1 VVGAAAVDVEVLPNV
16 TLSGQMTLDGELAG
30 DPFPHIWIKEAAA
43 THDHPLRLP
52 VLERMDAGSYAITL
66 APGSYAFGYNFCDP
80 NEQSWHHI
88 GENPCY
94 DPTLPEVSSVDSQA
108 PQQYGVPLADDVAV
122 DADTTLDFDV
132 QTVRFS
138 GKVEIEGE
146 LTPTLSLHTE
156 EGWGWLSHDELD
168 LEFDQRVVMG
178 TYAFRVHDRSR
189 PVIDALVLEED
200 THVELSLPTYT
211 LSVLYDEGPSVV
223 RWPDAPPPRLFV
235 RPQASFE
242 SHDLHLPI
250 APLLVFAGPHRV
262 EHLTRYC
269 WPDLD
274 YPPPSVWMRVY
285 DAEITDSLTLDLAS
299 PELARVRVEY
309 AESSTHGL
317 ALEPVEG
324 GPTLYTIGVS
334 GELASHGIVPAGAY
348 RVNGQLVEVTDGMT
362 LRVVEQ
368 PQMVSFELSVDGQ
381 PTDFDDDRLA
391 IDPGSW
397 VRSEGALLKPGHY
410 ELIYYGDPEPGL
422 PANSGARVGCFT
434 VEG

>member
-1 VVGAAAVDVEVLPNV
+1 
-16 TLSGQMTLDGELAG
+16 
-30 DPFPHIWIKEAAA
+30 
-43 THDHPLRLP
+43 
-52 VLERMDAGSYAITL
+52 
-66 APGSYAFGYNFCDP
+66 
-80 NEQSWHHI
+80 
-88 GENPCY
+88 
-94 DPTLPEVSSVDSQA
+94 
-108 PQQYGVPLADDVAV
+108 
-122 DADTTLDFDV
+122 
-132 QTVRFS
+132 
-138 GKVEIEGE
+138 
-146 LTPTLSLHTE
+146 
-156 EGWGWLSHDELD
+156 
-168 LEFDQRVVMG
+168 
-178 TYAFRVHDRSR
+178 
-189 PVIDALVLEED
+189 
-200 THVELSLPTYT
+200 
-211 LSVLYDEGPSVV
+211 
-223 RWPDAPPPRLFV
+223 
-235 RPQASFE
+235 
-242 SHDLHLPI
+242 
-250 APLLVFAGPHRV
+250 LLVFAGPHRV